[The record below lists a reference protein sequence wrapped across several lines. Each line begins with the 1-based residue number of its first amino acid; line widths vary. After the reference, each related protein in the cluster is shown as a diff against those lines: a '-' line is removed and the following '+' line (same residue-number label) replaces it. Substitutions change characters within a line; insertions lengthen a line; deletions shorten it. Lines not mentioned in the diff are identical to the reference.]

1 MLSLHARLLVAASIV
16 LVAFLG
22 LTGLTLDRAF
32 RDSALTAVKDRL
44 QTQVY
49 MLLGVAD
56 LDPGNGLLLPDI
68 LPEVKFS
75 TPGSGLYARVTDQE
89 GNVVWRSRSTLGMV
103 LPRLP
108 EKGNFG
114 QARFQ
119 EVGNADA
126 LPFFA
131 LALSISWEVTPD
143 TYRGYTFEVVES
155 QQDYTEQVSSFRRS
169 LWGWLLGVALVLL
182 MVQGVIL
189 RWGLDPLRKVARE
202 VRAIESGQ
210 QRQLSGNYPEELHSL
225 TTNLNV
231 LIRNSQAHLER
242 YRNALADLAHSL
254 KTPLA
259 VLRGIVE
266 SNLLPPD
273 LRASLREQMERMNR
287 TVDYQLQRAAV
298 VGRIALKAPVSV
310 ESVAGKVMGALA
322 KVYVQR
328 SLQFHRQID
337 QQLLFYGEEGD
348 LFEILGN
355 LTDNACKWAR
365 SQVAIRAFPLTA
377 SAKQTGLV
385 IEVEDDGP
393 GIPEAQK
400 QVILQRGKRA
410 DPNIAGH
417 GIGLA
422 VVRDIVEEVYRGT
435 LEIAQGSQGGTC
447 IRVRLQWS

>member
-1 MLSLHARLLVAASIV
+1 MLSLHARLLVTASIV
-16 LVAFLG
+16 LVAFFG

-56 LDPGNGLLLPDI
+56 LDPGDGLLLPDI

-103 LPRLP
+103 LPLLP

-119 EVGNADA
+119 EVENADT

-169 LWGWLLGVALVLL
+169 LWGWLLGAALVLL
-182 MVQGVIL
+182 MVQGLTL

-210 QRQLSGNYPEELHSL
+210 ERQLSGNYPQELRSL

-266 SNLLPPD
+266 SNLIPPD

-298 VGRIALKAPVSV
+298 AGRIALKAPVPV

-322 KVYVQR
+322 KVYAQR
-328 SLQFHRQID
+328 CLQFHRQID
-337 QQLLFYGEEGD
+337 QRLLFYGEEGD

-365 SQVAIRAFPLTA
+365 SQVVVRAFPLTA

-410 DPNIAGH
+410 DPNIAGQ

-447 IRVRLQWS
+447 IRVSLPWS